1 MHVEASTVIGVLQV
15 ADALK
20 AIHAKM
26 GHAYLALIGQFDPPQ
41 WQSDL
46 IAACFPAL
54 QTANSPVSQ
63 RASDIKL
70 PYGTAGVVQA
80 AAALHG
86 LPASWQPASADAF
99 SCVQSLASI
108 LELLLALLPSPSVM
122 RHVESDSMAILATAL
137 FKLMPLVTG
146 PGSGKVETLLGV
158 IRGHGEA
165 LLQRIQQQGYQERHA
180 CLLGLLHTWKVRMD
194 N

>member
-1 MHVEASTVIGVLQV
+1 MNAEL
-15 ADALK
+15 
-20 AIHAKM
+20 

-54 QTANSPVSQ
+54 QAANSPLSQ
-63 RASDIKL
+63 HAYGIKL
-70 PYGTAGVVQA
+70 PYSTAGFAQA

-99 SCVQSLASI
+99 SCVQSLGSI
-108 LELLLALLPSPSVM
+108 LELLSALLPTSAVM
-122 RHVESDSMAILATAL
+122 HHVESDSMDTLASAL

-146 PGSGKVETLLGV
+146 PGSGRVQTLLEV
-158 IRGHGEA
+158 IRGHDDA
-165 LLQRIQQQGYQERHA
+165 LLQRIEQQGYEARHA
-180 CLLGLLHTWKVRMD
+180 CLLGLCHIWKVRVD
-194 N
+194 D